1 MTDEDLEL
9 VAFALA
15 HGGASPDDEHL
26 AADIVAVDAGSLEVI
41 AERESPTKEAK
52 MPLSLTDAQLA
63 TITNAAALL
72 PPAERDNFLRGVA
85 AQLPSPRLSDGE
97 VINALRPRRSRRR
110 RGPRAPQVV
119 KPRNHNLRKSA
130 KKSPGQ

>member
-41 AERESPTKEAK
+41 AERE
-52 MPLSLTDAQLA
+52 
-63 TITNAAALL
+63 
-72 PPAERDNFLRGVA
+72 
-85 AQLPSPRLSDGE
+85 
-97 VINALRPRRSRRR
+97 RRR
-110 RGPRAPQVV
+110 
-119 KPRNHNLRKSA
+119 
-130 KKSPGQ
+130 KKRRCHFR